1 MERWLFVCMGNICRS
16 PTLEAVMRERIQR
29 WNLSDTLEVDS
40 AGTGDWH
47 VGKPPDPR
55 TRSAARQRGYDLD
68 PLRARQVSPGDFQA
82 FDLILAA
89 DRANLTELQR
99 RCPSNLQHKLV
110 LALSVLPEGPREI
123 PDPYFGGGDGFE
135 TVLDLVEAACDAWLA
150 KRFLTGA

>member
-55 TRSAARQRGYDLD
+55 TRTAARQRGYDLD

-99 RCPSNLQHKLV
+99 RCPANMQHKLV

-123 PDPYFGGGDGFE
+123 PDPYFGGSDGFE

-150 KRFLTGA
+150 KRFLSGA

>member
-16 PTLEAVMRERIQR
+16 PTLEGVMRERIER
-29 WNLSDTLEVDS
+29 LNLSEALEVDS

-47 VGKPPDPR
+47 VGKPPDSR
-55 TRSAARQRGYDLD
+55 TRAAARQRGYDLD

-99 RCPSNLQHKLV
+99 RCPANMQHKLV

-123 PDPYFGGGDGFE
+123 PDPYFGGSDGFE

-150 KRFLTGA
+150 KRFLSGA